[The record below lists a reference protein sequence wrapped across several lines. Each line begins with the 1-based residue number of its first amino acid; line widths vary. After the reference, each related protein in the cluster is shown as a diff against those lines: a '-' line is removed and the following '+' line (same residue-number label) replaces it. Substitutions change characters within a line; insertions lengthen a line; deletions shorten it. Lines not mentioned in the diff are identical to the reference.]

1 MSKTIQ
7 FDYHSSIIEIGMRFK
22 IKQMN
27 RFIGFLRKEFYHIF
41 RDKRSMLILFGM
53 PIVQIMLFG
62 YVISTD
68 LKDVKMAVL
77 NHSKDEYSAEII
89 NKITSSGYF
98 SLTENLK
105 SVKEADAVFRKGD
118 VKLILVFEPDFG
130 KNLIKNSKGN
140 IQILTDA
147 SDPNTANLEVNYLQG
162 ILQNYNVEINRGK
175 KRTFSIQAKSRMY
188 FNSNLESV
196 FMFIPGIMA
205 TILMLVSAMM
215 TSISI
220 AREKELGT
228 MEILLVS
235 PLNPLQIIL
244 GKVTPYLG
252 LSFINALVIVGMGY
266 FVFEVPVLGSF
277 ALLMAESIL
286 FIFLALSIGIF
297 ISTVAKNQQVA
308 MMISMFVLMLP
319 TIILSGFIF
328 PIRNMPLPLQVVSNI
343 IPPKWFIVIL
353 KNIML
358 KGVGF
363 EYIWKET
370 LILIAMTIGFIG
382 LSLKKFKIRLE

>member
-1 MSKTIQ
+1 
-7 FDYHSSIIEIGMRFK
+7 
-22 IKQMN
+22 MN
-27 RFIGFLRKEFYHIF
+27 RFIGFLKKEFYHIF

-53 PIVQIMLFG
+53 PIVQILLFG
-62 YVISTD
+62 YVINTD
-68 LKDVKMAVL
+68 LRDVKMAVL
-77 NHSKDEYSAEII
+77 DHSKDDYSAKII
-89 NKITSSGYF
+89 QKITSSGYF
-98 SLTENLK
+98 TLKQNLK
-105 SVKEADAVFRKGD
+105 SIDEADAVFQKGD
-118 VKLILVFEPDFG
+118 VKLILVFEPEFG
-130 KNLIKNSKGN
+130 KNLIKNNKAN

-147 SDPNTANLEVNYLQG
+147 SDPNIANLEVNYLQG
-162 ILQNYNVEINRGK
+162 ILQNYNVEINAGK
-175 KRTFSIQAKSRMY
+175 SKSFSVQAKTRMY

-244 GKVTPYLG
+244 GKVAPYLA

-266 FVFEVPVLGSF
+266 FVFGVPVLGSF

-297 ISTVAKNQQVA
+297 ISTIAKNQQVA

-328 PIRNMPLPLQVVSNI
+328 PIRNMPLPLQLVSDI

-358 KGVGF
+358 KGVGMQ
-363 EYIWKET
+363 YVWKET
-370 LILIAMTIGFIG
+370 LILILMTIGFIG
-382 LSLKKFKIRLE
+382 LSLKKFKTRLE

>member
-1 MSKTIQ
+1 
-7 FDYHSSIIEIGMRFK
+7 
-22 IKQMN
+22 MN
-27 RFIGFLRKEFYHIF
+27 RFFGFLKKEFYHIF

-62 YVISTD
+62 YVINTD

-77 NHSKDEYSAEII
+77 DHSKDEYTTEMI

-98 SLTENLK
+98 QLINNLE
-105 SVKEADAVFRKGD
+105 SIDEADAVFRKGD

-130 KNLIKNSKGN
+130 KKLIKDSKGS

-147 SDPNTANLEVNYLQG
+147 SDPNMANLEVSYLQG
-162 ILQNYNVEINRGK
+162 ILQNYNIEINKEKQMGTAIR
-175 KRTFSIQAKSRMY
+175 AKSRMY

-196 FMFIPGIMA
+196 FMFVPGIMA

-244 GKVTPYLG
+244 GKVTPYLA

-266 FVFEVPVLGSF
+266 FVFGVPVLGSF
-277 ALLMAESIL
+277 VLLMAESIL

-297 ISTVAKNQQVA
+297 ISTVAKSQQVA
-308 MMISMFVLMLP
+308 MMLSMFVLMLP

-328 PIRNMPLPLQVVSNI
+328 PIRNMPLPLQVISNI

-363 EYIWKET
+363 EYVWKET
-370 LILIAMTIGFIG
+370 LILLAMTLGFIG
-382 LSLKKFKIRLE
+382 LSLKKFKIRLQ

>member
-1 MSKTIQ
+1 
-7 FDYHSSIIEIGMRFK
+7 
-22 IKQMN
+22 MN
-27 RFIGFLRKEFYHIF
+27 RFIGFLKKEFYHIF

-62 YVISTD
+62 YVINTD
-68 LKDVKMAVL
+68 LNDVKMAVL
-77 NHSKDEYSAEII
+77 DHSKDEYSAEIL

-98 SLTENLK
+98 QLTDNLQ
-105 SVKEADAVFRKGD
+105 SIEEADAIFRKGE

-130 KNLIKNSKGN
+130 KKLIKNSKAN

-147 SDPNTANLEVNYLQG
+147 SDPNTASLEVNYLQG
-162 ILQNYNVEINRGK
+162 ILQNYNVELNKGEEFP
-175 KRTFSIQAKSRMY
+175 FSIQAKTRMY

-244 GKVTPYLG
+244 GKVTPYLV
-252 LSFINALVIVGMGY
+252 LSFINALVIIAMGY
-266 FVFEVPVLGSF
+266 FVFAVPILGSF
-277 ALLMAESIL
+277 TLLMAESIL

-297 ISTVAKNQQVA
+297 ISTVAKSQQVA
-308 MMISMFVLMLP
+308 MMLSMFVLMLP

-328 PIRNMPLPLQVVSNI
+328 PIRNMPLPLQMISYI
-343 IPPKWFIVIL
+343 IPPKYFIVIL

-358 KGVGF
+358 KGVGI
-363 EYIWKET
+363 EYVWKET
-370 LILIAMTIGFIG
+370 LVLIAMTFGFIV
-382 LSLKKFKIRLE
+382 LSLKKFKIRLQ

>member
-1 MSKTIQ
+1 
-7 FDYHSSIIEIGMRFK
+7 
-22 IKQMN
+22 MN
-27 RFIGFLRKEFYHIF
+27 RFIGFLKKEFYHIF

-62 YVISTD
+62 YVINTD

-77 NHSKDEYSAEII
+77 DHSKDEYTAEII

-98 SLTENLK
+98 QLSNNLK
-105 SVKEADAVFRKGD
+105 SVEQVDAIFRKGD

-130 KNLIKNSKGN
+130 KKLVKNSKAN
-140 IQILTDA
+140 VQILTDA
-147 SDPNTANLEVNYLQG
+147 SDPNTANLEVSYLQG
-162 ILQNYNVEINRGK
+162 ILQNYNVEINKDKQLPSSVQTR
-175 KRTFSIQAKSRMY
+175 SRMY
-188 FNSNLESV
+188 FNANLESV

-244 GKVTPYLG
+244 GKVTPYLA

-266 FVFEVPVLGSF
+266 FVFDVPVLGSF
-277 ALLMAESIL
+277 ALLMAESVL

-297 ISTVAKNQQVA
+297 ISTVAKSQQVA
-308 MMISMFVLMLP
+308 MMLSMFVLMLP

-328 PIRNMPLPLQVVSNI
+328 PIRNMPVPLQIISYI
-343 IPPKWFIVIL
+343 IPPKYFIVIL

-363 EYIWKET
+363 EYVWKET
-370 LILIAMTIGFIG
+370 LILLAMTFGFIG
-382 LSLKKFKIRLE
+382 LSLKKFKIRLQ

>member
-1 MSKTIQ
+1 
-7 FDYHSSIIEIGMRFK
+7 
-22 IKQMN
+22 MN
-27 RFIGFLRKEFYHIF
+27 RFFGFLKKEFYHIF

-62 YVISTD
+62 YVINTD

-77 NHSKDEYSAEII
+77 DHSKDEYTAEII
-89 NKITSSGYF
+89 NKIKSSGYF
-98 SLTENLK
+98 QLSDNLQDLDQ
-105 SVKEADAVFRKGD
+105 ADVFFRRGE

-130 KNLIKNSKGN
+130 KNLIKKSKAN
-140 IQILTDA
+140 VQILTDA

-162 ILQNYNVEINRGK
+162 VLQNYNVEINKGRHLP
-175 KRTFSIQAKSRMY
+175 FSVQLKSRMY

-244 GKVTPYLG
+244 GKVTPYLA
-252 LSFINALVIVGMGY
+252 LSFINALMIIGMGY
-266 FVFEVPVLGSF
+266 FVFDVPILGSF
-277 ALLMAESIL
+277 VLLMAESIL

-297 ISTVAKNQQVA
+297 ISTVAKSQQVA
-308 MMISMFVLMLP
+308 MMLSMFVLMLP
-319 TIILSGFIF
+319 TVILSGFIF
-328 PIRNMPLPLQVVSNI
+328 PIRNMPMLLQIISYI
-343 IPPKWFIVIL
+343 IPPKYFIVIL

-363 EYIWKET
+363 EYVWKET
-370 LILIAMTIGFIG
+370 LVLFSMTIGFII
-382 LSLKKFKIRLE
+382 LSLKKFKLRLQ

>member
-1 MSKTIQ
+1 
-7 FDYHSSIIEIGMRFK
+7 
-22 IKQMN
+22 MN
-27 RFIGFLRKEFYHIF
+27 RFIGFLKKEFYHIF

-53 PIVQIMLFG
+53 PIVQILLFG

-77 NHSKDEYSAEII
+77 DHSKDEYSVEII

-98 SLTENLK
+98 TLSDNLQTLE
-105 SVKEADAVFRKGD
+105 EADAVFRKGD

-130 KNLIKNSKGN
+130 KNLMKNAKGN
-140 IQILTDA
+140 VQILTDA

-162 ILQNYNVEINRGK
+162 ILQNYNIEINSGK
-175 KRTFSIQAKSRMY
+175 QIPFSIRAKSRMY

-244 GKVTPYLG
+244 GKVTPYLA
-252 LSFINALVIVGMGY
+252 LSFINAMVIVGMGY
-266 FVFEVPVLGSF
+266 FVFGVPVLGSF
-277 ALLMAESIL
+277 ILLMAESVL
-286 FIFLALSIGIF
+286 FIFLALSLGIF

-308 MMISMFVLMLP
+308 MMLSMFALMLP

-328 PIRNMPLPLQVVSNI
+328 PIRNMPFLLQVFSNI
-343 IPPKWFIVIL
+343 IPPKWFIIIL

-358 KGVGF
+358 KGVGI
-363 EYIWKET
+363 EYVWKET
-370 LILIAMTIGFIG
+370 LILIAMTFGFIV
-382 LSLKKFKIRLE
+382 LSLKKFKTRLE

>member
-1 MSKTIQ
+1 
-7 FDYHSSIIEIGMRFK
+7 
-22 IKQMN
+22 MN
-27 RFIGFLRKEFYHIF
+27 RFFGFLKKEFYHIF

-62 YVISTD
+62 YVINTD

-77 NHSKDEYSAEII
+77 DHSKDEYTAEII

-98 SLTENLK
+98 QLTENLQHLDQ
-105 SVKEADAVFRKGD
+105 ADAVFRKGE

-130 KNLIKNSKGN
+130 KNLIKNSNGN
-140 IQILTDA
+140 VQILTDA

-162 ILQNYNVEINRGK
+162 ILQNYNVEINEGRPLP
-175 KRTFSIQAKSRMY
+175 SSVQVKSRMY

-244 GKVTPYLG
+244 GKVTPYLA
-252 LSFINALVIVGMGY
+252 LSFINALVIIGMGY
-266 FVFEVPVLGSF
+266 FVFGVPILGSF
-277 ALLMAESIL
+277 VLLMAESIL

-297 ISTVAKNQQVA
+297 ISTVAKSQQVA
-308 MMISMFVLMLP
+308 MMLSMFVLMLP

-328 PIRNMPLPLQVVSNI
+328 PIRNMPVPLQVISHI
-343 IPPKWFIVIL
+343 IPPKYFIIIL

-363 EYIWKET
+363 EYVWKET
-370 LILIAMTIGFIG
+370 LVLFGMTFGFIV
-382 LSLKKFKIRLE
+382 LSLKKFKVRLQ

>member
-1 MSKTIQ
+1 
-7 FDYHSSIIEIGMRFK
+7 
-22 IKQMN
+22 MN
-27 RFIGFLRKEFYHIF
+27 RFIGFLKKEFYHIF

-62 YVISTD
+62 YVINTD

-77 NHSKDEYSAEII
+77 DHSKDEYTAEII

-98 SLTENLK
+98 QLSNNLK
-105 SVKEADAVFRKGD
+105 SGEQVDAIFRKGD

-130 KNLIKNSKGN
+130 KKLVKNSKAN
-140 IQILTDA
+140 VQILTDA
-147 SDPNTANLEVNYLQG
+147 SDPNTANLEVSYLQG
-162 ILQNYNVEINRGK
+162 ILQNYNVEINK
-175 KRTFSIQAKSRMY
+175 DKQLPSSVQARSRMY
-188 FNSNLESV
+188 FNANLESV

-244 GKVTPYLG
+244 GKVTPYLA

-266 FVFEVPVLGSF
+266 FVFGVPVLGSF
-277 ALLMAESIL
+277 ALLMAESVL

-297 ISTVAKNQQVA
+297 ISTVAKSQQVA
-308 MMISMFVLMLP
+308 MMLSMFVLMLP

-328 PIRNMPLPLQVVSNI
+328 PIRNMPVPLQIISYI
-343 IPPKWFIVIL
+343 IPPKYFIVIL

-363 EYIWKET
+363 EYVWKET
-370 LILIAMTIGFIG
+370 LILLAMTFGFIG
-382 LSLKKFKIRLE
+382 LSLKKFKIRLQ